1 MKQLVALLLVV
12 TLSGCSTLGVIGSF
26 LGSDS
31 GTEVNTNAQVGKE
44 NTQQLVGKQEN
55 IGDNAQITEA
65 DTSNKVQGTQIINE
79 QVPFWLIVI
88 LVLLAGWAIPSPQE
102 MARGIINFTRM
113 LLGKE
118 PLK

>member
-1 MKQLVALLLVV
+1 MKLLIVATFTLM
-12 TLSGCSTLGVIGSF
+12 LSGCSTLGVIGSF
-26 LGSDS
+26 FGSDT

-55 IGDNAQITEA
+55 IGNNAQITEA

-102 MARGIINFTRM
+102 MARGIINLFT
-113 LLGKE
+113 LIFGK
-118 PLK
+118 KK